1 MIHILCVEDEIAI
14 SSMIALSLKKCG
26 YHCECVADGAQ
37 VPQKLE
43 ENHYDLILLD
53 IMLPGMS
60 GFELMELIQPL
71 EIPVIFLTA
80 KNAVEDRVK
89 GLRLGAEDY
98 LVKPFAIAELL
109 ARIDVVLRRFG
120 KDDAEI
126 QLEDL
131 KIDPKSMQVWRKGE
145 LLDLT
150 HREFDLLMLFIR
162 NRNAAL
168 YRETIYEQ
176 VWGGDLKYGSK
187 AVDLAVQRLRK
198 KTGLEKRLVA
208 ISGIGYRLEVDL

>member
-14 SSMIALSLKKCG
+14 SSMIALSLKKYG

-109 ARIDVVLRRFG
+109 ARIHVVLRRFG

-131 KIDPKSMQVWRKGE
+131 KIDPRSMQVWRKGE